1 MPNELRAGHQVALF
15 RKWMDASMTLGIPS
29 RLAALTLA
37 LAGLLGAAPSSIA
50 AQEAIYVR
58 NHRGLQVFVQP
69 IGRAAD
75 VIVVREIYR
84 DKGERKGS
92 VNDIYAYDCK
102 AGILRYV
109 DPGDN
114 RVMKDAEFYD
124 GVYKKA
130 HERICSAYKGSLD

>member
-1 MPNELRAGHQVALF
+1 MNFGSL
-15 RKWMDASMTLGIPS
+15 S
-29 RLAALTLA
+29 RLTAVV
-37 LAGLLGAAPSSIA
+37 LAGLVGAVPSSVA

-58 NHRGLQVFVQP
+58 NHRGLQVSVQP

-75 VIVVREIYR
+75 VVVVREIYK
-84 DKGERKGS
+84 DKSEKKGS

-102 AGILRYV
+102 AGVLRYI
-109 DPGDN
+109 DPGDT

-130 HERICSAYKGSLD
+130 HERICSSYKDPFN